1 MSQNKKDQADPGENV
16 LSIADLMTANLED
29 FHLLHV
35 DEEHD
40 LATIV
45 ELYPD
50 TLTEQGREDWADVLG
65 AKVERIYNGYYG
77 IQADISG
84 CEAGRLRDFS
94 YMLAGQCPLSDY
106 NKWVN
111 EDDGYH
117 DRVKPDDDESSGMTL
132 Q

>member
-1 MSQNKKDQADPGENV
+1 MKQNKKDQTDPGESY
-16 LSIADLMTANLED
+16 LSIAELMTANLED

-45 ELYPD
+45 ELYPE
-50 TLTEQGREDWADVLG
+50 TLTEQGKTDWADVLG
-65 AKVERIYNGYYG
+65 ATVERIYNGYYG

-84 CEAGRLRDFS
+84 CEPERLRDFS
-94 YMLAGQCPLSDY
+94 YMLAGQCSSKDY
-106 NKWVN
+106 DRWVN
-111 EDDGYH
+111 TDDGFH
-117 DRVKPDDDESSGMTL
+117 DRVTPVEDESSGMTM